1 MSGPMSEEVNR
12 PMSTVDR
19 VRELVVP
26 IVEAAGL
33 DLYDLE
39 LGGGTLQVL
48 LDKDGGVGVDDL
60 ATVSRQISRA
70 LDEHDPIAGHYT
82 LEVSTPGLE
91 RPLRTPEH
99 FAKAIGSS
107 VKVKTRPGVEG
118 DRRLAGTVAE
128 AGEDGVTFAVEDGT
142 SRTLRYDDIERA
154 RTTFEW
160 GGAAKRERK
169 KP

>member
-60 ATVSRQISRA
+60 ATV
-70 LDEHDPIAGHYT
+70 
-82 LEVSTPGLE
+82 
-91 RPLRTPEH
+91 
-99 FAKAIGSS
+99 
-107 VKVKTRPGVEG
+107 
-118 DRRLAGTVAE
+118 
-128 AGEDGVTFAVEDGT
+128 
-142 SRTLRYDDIERA
+142 
-154 RTTFEW
+154 
-160 GGAAKRERK
+160 
-169 KP
+169 